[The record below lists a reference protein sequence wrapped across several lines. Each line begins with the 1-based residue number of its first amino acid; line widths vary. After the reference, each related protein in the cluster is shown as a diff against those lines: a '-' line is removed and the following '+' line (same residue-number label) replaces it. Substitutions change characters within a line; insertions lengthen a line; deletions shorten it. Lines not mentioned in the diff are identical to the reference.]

1 MNLGIIG
8 FGYTGQQHARALEQ
22 IESASAGGVVE
33 INPDRRA
40 ESTIKL
46 YASYRALLEDP
57 TIDAVSVCLLHFS
70 HEEVVSAAL
79 QADKHV
85 LVEKPLALSVEAGER
100 LCRMASQASLV
111 LMVEMTH
118 RFMPPLV
125 EARKLISAGHIGNV
139 LAIDDVLVENIELFG
154 SLPGWMFDQSQS
166 GGGVGLTSGVHMV
179 DHVSWLTGQKLTLD
193 SACFGYSQG
202 LGDVEDTAAFFLR
215 LENGSPVQILLSW
228 RSGGPG
234 LEGEIQIIG
243 EEGTLDINPW
253 KGWKMRLSGEERE
266 DIYFEDQLK
275 VTERVLVGM
284 KGALSE
290 FISAIQEGRQP
301 DPTPQE
307 VLQSQRIIEQAYRM
321 ASR

>member
-57 TIDAVSVCLLHFS
+57 TIDAVSVCLSHFS

-79 QADKHV
+79 QAGKHV

-139 LAIDDVLVENIELFG
+139 LAIDDVLVENIGLFG

-215 LENGSPVQILLSW
+215 LENESPVQILLSW

-243 EEGTLDINPW
+243 EEGTLGINPW